1 MRQCSSCCLLRDS
14 AQSASN
20 HFPFLRE
27 PDKVSLLSSRESG
40 GQPPSFLSATH
51 RGRTHGPQASFQLAP
66 GFVDGR
72 QRSKMRW
79 QQRWDAKECGE
90 RSRQHHD
97 DAERKWL
104 LSQRAPSDSFLA
116 WLHGNCQKRK
126 QAKARDLASTDAL
139 FSPHQ
144 IASWSQP
151 ASAAA
156 DLLRAPCS
164 RIHHVGLSS
173 GRRLPRYRSIATLSL
188 TRTEAEAAARV
199 SKRLQADAALARMST
214 KAQRCLYARVLAAG
228 RLPRPSSAMATKA
241 PCLPAR
247 NKTRPASAHS
257 RWSQRS
263 AVFGASTGNAA
274 LGATANASATQDLV
288 FSTLSNSSPSAGPR
302 ATRMSLR
309 ELEKSHSLSPTRP
322 RPRLAAPEDKTI
334 AQIAGW

>member
-1 MRQCSSCCLLRDS
+1 MKESSILLEGEERC
-14 AQSASN
+14 
-20 HFPFLRE
+20 
-27 PDKVSLLSSRESG
+27 
-40 GQPPSFLSATH
+40 
-51 RGRTHGPQASFQLAP
+51 THGPQASFQLAP

-79 QQRWDAKECGE
+79 QQRWDTKECGE

-126 QAKARDLASTDAL
+126 QAKAKDLASTDAL

-188 TRTEAEAAARV
+188 TRTEAESAARV
-199 SKRLQADAALARMST
+199 SERLQADAALARMST
-214 KAQRCLYARVLAAG
+214 EAQRCLYARVLAAG

-241 PCLPAR
+241 PCLPSR

-257 RWSQRS
+257 RWSQRP
-263 AVFGASTGNAA
+263 AVLCASTGNAA
-274 LGATANASATQDLV
+274 PGATANASATQDLA
-288 FSTLSNSSPSAGPR
+288 FSTLSDCSTSGGLR

-309 ELEKSHSLSPTRP
+309 ELDKSHSLSPTRP
-322 RPRLAAPEDKTI
+322 RPRLEAPERVRPRTAGQRRGDSLAREKTI
-334 AQIAGW
+334 SQIAGC

>member
-1 MRQCSSCCLLRDS
+1 MRR
-14 AQSASN
+14 
-20 HFPFLRE
+20 
-27 PDKVSLLSSRESG
+27 
-40 GQPPSFLSATH
+40 
-51 RGRTHGPQASFQLAP
+51 
-66 GFVDGR
+66 
-72 QRSKMRW
+72 
-79 QQRWDAKECGE
+79 QQRWDAEECGE
-90 RSRQHHD
+90 RARQHHD

-116 WLHGNCQKRK
+116 WLHGNSQKRK
-126 QAKARDLASTDAL
+126 EATAMDLGSTDSL

-151 ASAAA
+151 ASA
-156 DLLRAPCS
+156 DFLRAPCS
-164 RIHHVGLSS
+164 PIHPVGLSS

-274 LGATANASATQDLV
+274 LGATANASATQDLA
-288 FSTLSNSSPSAGPR
+288 FSTLSDCSTSGGLR